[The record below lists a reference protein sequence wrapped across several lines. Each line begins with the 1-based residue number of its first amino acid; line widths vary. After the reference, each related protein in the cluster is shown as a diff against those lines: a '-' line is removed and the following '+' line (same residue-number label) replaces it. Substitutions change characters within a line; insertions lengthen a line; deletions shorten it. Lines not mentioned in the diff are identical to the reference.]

1 MHTVFIN
8 YRRGDTAGEARALF
22 TELAAILGKDSVFM
36 DVDAIALGRD
46 FREVVRERL
55 ESCDLMLAL
64 VGRNWVDAK
73 NPAGQR
79 RLEDPDD
86 LVRLEIDAALKRNI
100 PVTPVIVQGAQMPTV
115 AELPKEIES
124 FAYRNGFELSHNRW
138 ESDVQEMVKRLGLSK
153 QRDSREIRDIETQR
167 KTPREAGT
175 EPGGQQ
181 PTRKPW
187 RAIVGVSVVAI
198 ALLGGGVF
206 YYRTVVEE
214 KAKEAAAQLERERV
228 ERERAAAQAERER
241 GAIQAEKERA
251 AAQAERERA
260 GATQR
265 TTARALPA
273 PVPRGPACGSTIPR
287 PREDQFFILSWA
299 GIEGASN
306 YSVEVDCLG
315 CSGRD
320 WYSSRG
326 SPWHVQTALGLRS
339 PIYSSKIHVPLRKQG
354 GLALRWRVWAVD
366 HDGKEGQK
374 SNWCQVACSG

>member
-22 TELAAILGKDSVFM
+22 TELAAILGKNSVFM

-64 VGRNWVDAK
+64 VGRNWVHAK

-100 PVTPVIVQGAQMPTV
+100 PVTPILVQGAQMPTV

-138 ESDVQEMVKRLGLSK
+138 ESDVQEMIKRLGLSK
-153 QRDSREIRDIETQR
+153 QRDPREIRDIETER
-167 KTPREAGT
+167 KTPRE
-175 EPGGQQ
+175 QK

-187 RAIVGVSVVAI
+187 PTIVAVSVVAI

-228 ERERAAAQAERER
+228 ERERAAA
-241 GAIQAEKERA
+241 
-251 AAQAERERA
+251 AQAERERA
-260 GATQR
+260 AAAQR

-299 GIEGASN
+299 GIEGVSN

-339 PIYSSKIHVPLRKQG
+339 PIYSSKIHVPLRQQG

-374 SNWCQVACSG
+374 SNWCQVAFSG

>member
-22 TELAAILGKDSVFM
+22 TDLAAILGKDSVFM

-153 QRDSREIRDIETQR
+153 QRDPREIRDIETER
-167 KTPREAGT
+167 KTPREAGS

-198 ALLGGGVF
+198 VLLGGGVF

-214 KAKEAAAQLERERV
+214 KAREAAAQLERERV
-228 ERERAAAQAERER
+228 ERERAAV
-241 GAIQAEKERA
+241 
-251 AAQAERERA
+251 QAERERA
-260 GATQR
+260 GASQR
-265 TTARALPA
+265 TTATTLPA

-339 PIYSSKIHVPLRKQG
+339 PIYSSKIHVQLRQQG
-354 GLALRWRVWAVD
+354 GLALRWRVWGVD

-374 SNWCQVACSG
+374 SNWCQVAFSG